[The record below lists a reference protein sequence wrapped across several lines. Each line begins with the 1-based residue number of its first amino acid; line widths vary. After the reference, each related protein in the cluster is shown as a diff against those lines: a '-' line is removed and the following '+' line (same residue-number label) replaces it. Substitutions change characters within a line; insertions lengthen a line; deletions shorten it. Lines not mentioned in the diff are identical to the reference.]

1 MKLYPLLLYMKI
13 EEETHTAQYSYHLLL
28 LLLLLFICRFQT
40 KLVFPV
46 LFLDNFFYSI
56 HSFVWNI

>member
-13 EEETHTAQYSYHLLL
+13 EEETHTAQYSYHL